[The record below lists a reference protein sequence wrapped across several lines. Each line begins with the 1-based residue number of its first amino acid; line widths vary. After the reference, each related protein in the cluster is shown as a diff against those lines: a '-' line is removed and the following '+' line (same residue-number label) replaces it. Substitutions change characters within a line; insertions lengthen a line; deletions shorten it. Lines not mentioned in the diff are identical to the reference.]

1 MWGILC
7 EKVKQ
12 YPVLLNK
19 QLRVY
24 REKDVVTNAWN
35 AVAKERFLLLG
46 GFHYLLLLLFI
57 IMFIIFNW
65 EVFIILTQK

>member
-35 AVAKERFLLLG
+35 AVAKEIEIGRFLLFSRKNNLEEWIESG
-46 GFHYLLLLLFI
+46 AFR
-57 IMFIIFNW
+57 
-65 EVFIILTQK
+65 T

>member
-24 REKDVVTNAWN
+24 REKDLVTNAWN
-35 AVAKERFLLLG
+35 AVAKEIETGRFLL
-46 GFHYLLLLLFI
+46 FSRK
-57 IMFIIFNW
+57 NN
-65 EVFIILTQK
+65 